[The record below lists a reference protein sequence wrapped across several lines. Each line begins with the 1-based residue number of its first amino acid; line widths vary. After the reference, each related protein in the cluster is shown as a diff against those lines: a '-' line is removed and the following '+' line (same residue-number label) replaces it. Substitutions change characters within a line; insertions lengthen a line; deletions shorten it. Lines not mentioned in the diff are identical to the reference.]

1 MNITFLYIF
10 SPVND
15 LPQNS
20 LEWSFGL
27 FQIEFI
33 IIFFFF
39 YLIQVI
45 YSQLQN
51 KFQCIKKGLTLN
63 HKTDNR

>member
-33 IIFFFF
+33 LFFLLDSGNLLTIAEQISM
-39 YLIQVI
+39 YKKRVD
-45 YSQLQN
+45 
-51 KFQCIKKGLTLN
+51 IKS
-63 HKTDNR
+63 